1 MNICLGKG
9 FSFGFTVRVLRL
21 SVCECLTVC
30 ERAYFPFVLR
40 VACGI

>member
-21 SVCECLTVC
+21 SVCE
-30 ERAYFPFVLR
+30 RAYFPFVLR